1 MEALLR
7 PVVEYQIAATAIGS
21 SLIVALG
28 PELLML
34 TPSVAYGSSLVLG
47 AYGIYWIWRGNK
59 ILAYQYNLNRLKV
72 YKLKSSEIPVSDEK
86 LFLGRG
92 FAWRE
97 YHTQRLHD
105 TGRTRFAPFVNRKS
119 LMDRWRAY
127 RNPNMVTDLGGLSAL
142 HGVELNETDIS
153 LRNDDRNGHLWV
165 LGTTRV
171 GKTRL
176 LEILAAQDIRRGEV
190 VIVFDPKGDGDLLKR
205 IYNECRAANRLDD
218 LVVFHLGYPE
228 ASARYNGV
236 GQYSRITEV
245 ASRIAGQLSGEGQS
259 AVFKEFAWRF
269 VNIVAKAM
277 EALGQTPNYRSI
289 QRHVTNIADLYVEY
303 CEDILSRIPEGIQK
317 LDARH
322 RILDNP
328 ERPKDTG
335 LMADHPS
342 RVRACYD
349 VVNDLAIEDD
359 VLEGLTSAFR
369 YERSYFDK
377 IVASLLPLLEKL
389 TTGKSAQLLAPDYLD
404 TKDNRP
410 IFDWRS
416 VVNTGGV
423 VYVGLDALTDA
434 PVASAVGNSMFADL
448 VSLAGER
455 YKHGDINGLRSDSK
469 AKNRKI
475 CIHADEFNELM
486 GDEFIPMINKGG
498 GAGLQ
503 ISAYTQTFSD
513 IQARIGSEAK
523 TRQVAGNFNNII
535 MLRVK
540 DIDTARLL
548 TDQLPNVDVNNI
560 TFVSGYNDSSDTES
574 DVDFTSRHE
583 DRITTVTAPML
594 EPHMLMK
601 LPKGQCF
608 GLLEGGRLYKIRLP
622 LPEQDDNDVDTPF
635 DQVIK
640 DMISRYRT
648 SEAWWS
654 VGGAR

>member
-7 PVVEYQIAATAIGS
+7 PVVEFQVAATSIAS

-34 TPSVAYGSSLVLG
+34 TPSVAYASAVLLA
-47 AYGIYWIWRGNK
+47 AYGGYWIYRGNTV
-59 ILAYQYNLNRLKV
+59 LAYQYNLNRLKV
-72 YKLKSSEIPVSDEK
+72 YKLKSCEIPVSTDK
-86 LFLGRG
+86 LFLGKG
-92 FAWRE
+92 FAWCER
-97 YHTQRLHD
+97 HTQRLHD

-119 LMDRWRAY
+119 LWNRWRQLH
-127 RNPNMVTDLGGLSAL
+127 NPKLVKDLGGLPAL
-142 HGVELNETDIS
+142 HGVELKETDIS
-153 LRNDDRNGHLWV
+153 LPSADRNGHLLC

-176 LEILAAQDIRRGEV
+176 LEILAAQDIRRGDV

-205 IYNECRAANRLDD
+205 VYAECRAANRLDD

-245 ASRIAGQLSGEGQS
+245 ASRVASQLSGEGQS

-269 VNIVAKAM
+269 VNIVAKSM
-277 EALGQTPNYRSI
+277 DALGRTPDYLNI
-289 QRHVTNIADLYVEY
+289 QRHVNNIADLYVEY
-303 CEDILSRIPEGIQK
+303 CEHLLARTPDGLDR
-317 LDARH
+317 LDAREKSFS
-322 RILDNP
+322 NP
-328 ERPKDTG
+328 ENPKASG
-335 LMADHPS
+335 PMADHPA

-349 VVNDLAIEDD
+349 LVAEMRIEDD

-389 TTGKSAQLLAPDYLD
+389 TTGKAAELLAPDYLD
-404 TKDNRP
+404 TTDSRP
-410 IFDWRS
+410 IFDWRT

-455 YKHGDINGLRSDSK
+455 YKHGDGNGFDGKST
-469 AKNRKI
+469 AMNRKI

-503 ISAYTQTFSD
+503 VSAYTQTFSD
-513 IQARIGSEAK
+513 IQAKVGSEAK

-540 DIDTARLL
+540 DIETAKLL

-574 DVDFTSRHE
+574 NVDFTSRHE
-583 DRITTVTAPML
+583 DRITTVSASML
-594 EPHMLMK
+594 EPHMVMK
-601 LPKGQCF
+601 LPKGQAF
-608 GLLEGGRLYKIRLP
+608 ALLEGGRLYKIRLP
-622 LPEQDDNDVDTPF
+622 LPEQDEANADTPF

-640 DMISRYRT
+640 DMEARYRT
-648 SEAWWS
+648 SEAWWT
-654 VGGAR
+654 VGGTR